1 MDNGEVY
8 VNLTFRTP
16 VDIDETTG
24 LMQFKDKNILGPTQT
39 SLFSG
44 LYRVMTITNEFRNGM
59 FTQLLNLIRLPR
71 QDKLDYANNKP
82 PTSDNRNIL
91 LGQTVQMNDYMQGPN
106 FNTPDVPKRA
116 TVQSD
121 ETSQSAQQQ
130 LAGPDNVAPDTRSSE
145 QDDLVETRALAP
157 EEPISGTTE
166 PVTVPPAPVGGTR
179 LADGSVLYNGPAT
192 GENSVRGVSVD
203 GQQLPIG
210 VSQNLASGVF
220 QYKGVNLP
228 PGSDD
233 PVNMNKFVSA
243 IDSGST
249 TVYSYEDPVSGRT
262 LTRTFN
268 GVKSTSN

>member
-24 LMQFKDKNILGPTQT
+24 LMQFKNKNILGPTQT

-106 FNTPDVPKRA
+106 FNTPDAPKRA

-130 LAGPDNVAPDTRSSE
+130 LAGPDNVAPNVRTTNEDN
-145 QDDLVETRALAP
+145 LVELRALAP
-157 EEPISGTTE
+157 EEPISETNLLT
-166 PVTVPPAPVGGTR
+166 TVPPGPAPSSPT
-179 LADGSVLYNGPAT
+179 AAQPGSVFDGISAADVQYIRSQSAALGLNPSALT
-192 GENSVRGVSVD
+192 GYLTNRLQDYE
-203 GQQLPIG
+203 P
-210 VSQNLASGVF
+210 NLRAKVAADVV
-220 QYKGVNLP
+220 KL
-228 PGSDD
+228 
-233 PVNMNKFVSA
+233 KE
-243 IDSGST
+243 IL
-249 TVYSYEDPVSGRT
+249 RT
-262 LTRTFN
+262 RN
-268 GVKSTSN
+268 Q